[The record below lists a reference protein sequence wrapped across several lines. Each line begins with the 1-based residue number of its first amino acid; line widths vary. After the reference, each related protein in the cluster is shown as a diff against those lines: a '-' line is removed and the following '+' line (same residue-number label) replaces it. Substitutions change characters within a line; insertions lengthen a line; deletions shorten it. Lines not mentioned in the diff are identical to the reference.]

1 MMKRKRQRNE
11 TWLGASLDSRV
22 QAKRRAW
29 GLSSLGPSVLPPD
42 KPLSLL
48 RHRSIIL
55 SNGLQGA
62 RLPGRSRLTNKEIV
76 LIMWGTGCYGNG
88 HYMIWRS
95 GIAFDKNREPA
106 VANQGAGGCT
116 QYGGGGK
123 CKCTDT
129 NSNVPLNAIAL
140 GRKKKRRKSLFKLI
154 LTKLWDTSSK
164 SSIWGTSLAVQW
176 LRLYDSNTGMQ
187 VWCLVREPRSH
198 MPQSVAPKL
207 KYKKNWEFK

>member
-55 SNGLQGA
+55 LNGLQGA

-123 CKCTDT
+123 CKCRQTQSRHQREGT
-129 NSNVPLNAIAL
+129 NCVGVPASQAAFPVWAL
-140 GRKKKRRKSLFKLI
+140 LAEEYLEHLQIFCSYCSLGSPHVLKL
-154 LTKLWDTSSK
+154 
-164 SSIWGTSLAVQW
+164 
-176 LRLYDSNTGMQ
+176 
-187 VWCLVREPRSH
+187 
-198 MPQSVAPKL
+198 VAPTFF
-207 KYKKNWEFK
+207 KKI

>member
-1 MMKRKRQRNE
+1 MEKRYESFRWQTYWGKKNDFY
-11 TWLGASLDSRV
+11 TWI
-22 QAKRRAW
+22 
-29 GLSSLGPSVLPPD
+29 GLTSGITSYLIL
-42 KPLSLL
+42 LLL
-48 RHRSIIL
+48 RERFFFF
-55 SNGLQGA
+55 
-62 RLPGRSRLTNKEIV
+62 
-76 LIMWGTGCYGNG
+76 
-88 HYMIWRS
+88 
-95 GIAFDKNREPA
+95 AFYAIP
-106 VANQGAGGCT
+106 
-116 QYGGGGK
+116 
-123 CKCTDT
+123 TDT

-207 KYKKNWEFK
+207 KYKKKLKIKIKIKQHF